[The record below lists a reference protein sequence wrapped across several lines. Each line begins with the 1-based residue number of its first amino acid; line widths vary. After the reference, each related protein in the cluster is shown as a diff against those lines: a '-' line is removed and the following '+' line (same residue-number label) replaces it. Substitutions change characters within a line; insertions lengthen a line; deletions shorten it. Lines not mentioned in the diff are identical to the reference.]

1 MMVRAVSIR
10 GDQRSVVGGALLAV
24 LLLSP
29 LPAGAQE
36 EAFAIDEVV
45 VTAQKRTERLVDVPV
60 AISVFSANSIDQT
73 GVRELKEVSGYIPN
87 MQISK
92 GNDFRSTVTI
102 RGVGAQSRNIGFD
115 SRVGVYIDG
124 VYVGQSPAINQE
136 LLNLERVEVL
146 RGPQGTLFGKN
157 TVAGAINLITKKP
170 DDELRGTASKAPPT
184 TER

>member
-1 MMVRAVSIR
+1 MIR
-10 GDQRSVVGGALLAV
+10 TNSVQGDQRPLAGGALLAA

-36 EAFAIDEVV
+36 DAFAIEEVV

-115 SRVGVYIDG
+115 SRVGV
-124 VYVGQSPAINQE
+124 
-136 LLNLERVEVL
+136 
-146 RGPQGTLFGKN
+146 
-157 TVAGAINLITKKP
+157 
-170 DDELRGTASKAPPT
+170 
-184 TER
+184 

>member
-1 MMVRAVSIR
+1 MSLLRCNNR
-10 GDQRSVVGGALLAV
+10 ELRSGKDSERLCSRSSGATVMAALLVA
-24 LLLSP
+24 P
-29 LPAGAQE
+29 LCALAQQDPGFVIE
-36 EAFAIDEVV
+36 EIT

-60 AISVFSANSIDQT
+60 AIS
-73 GVRELKEVSGYIPN
+73 GYIPN
-87 MQISK
+87 MQISE

-102 RGVGAQSRNIGFD
+102 RGVGATSRNIGFD

-157 TVAGAINLITKKP
+157 TVAGAINLITRKP
-170 DDELRGTASKAPPT
+170 DDELRGMASID
-184 TER
+184 